1 MVHYAFITLII
12 TATIY
17 ERQIQWKRVW
27 GHVKS
32 HLHVQVVFPFLC
44 LARYLSK
51 GSQLVCVIL
60 AS

>member
-1 MVHYAFITLII
+1 MI